1 VIAEET
7 DLSPHRLTRRQFV
20 MTAGALGVQL
30 FASRAA
36 TGPAPSAAATPS
48 RVPIY
53 LTFDDGVE
61 TEGARGEAGPTL
73 DVLDLLDERG
83 IPATFF
89 VHGRNTS
96 DAEGSVLARMVGA
109 GHRVGNHLFHQG
121 GATLDAQ
128 PPPSY
133 LARLFLQTE
142 LRIREALAPF
152 PDALARFLAQ
162 PRLFRR
168 PGGGYDSATGNLFL
182 LAESGTWDL
191 FRSDPALAPYRH
203 LLGWLSGVYDYS
215 GWHINPLP
223 LWEHSADPARV
234 VWRAVDGPGGLRSL
248 LQPAPDQPHLVAQAA
263 LDGVI
268 ILLHDP
274 DPRVAAALPAL
285 LDALD
290 AFGATYGVLPRPADL
305 PNRYTVGIARP
316 ESLVIAR
323 ESYRDLAS
331 IP

>member
-1 VIAEET
+1 MP
-7 DLSPHRLTRRQFV
+7 DH
-20 MTAGALGVQL
+20 
-30 FASRAA
+30 
-36 TGPAPSAAATPS
+36 
-48 RVPIY
+48 VPIY

-61 TEGARGEAGPTL
+61 TEAAQGERGPTL

-83 IPATFF
+83 VPATFF

-96 DAEGSVLARMVGA
+96 DAEGTVLARMLRA

-128 PPPSY
+128 PQPSY
-133 LARLFLQTE
+133 LARLYLETE
-142 LRIREALAPF
+142 LRIREVLAPHT
-152 PDALARFLAQ
+152 DALSLFLAQ

-168 PGGGYDSATGNLFL
+168 PGGGYDSAAGNLFL
-182 LAESGTWDL
+182 LAASGYWEV
-191 FRSDPALAPYRH
+191 FPYDPELAAYRN
-203 LLGWLSGVYDYS
+203 LLDWLRGVYDYS

-223 LWEHSADPARV
+223 LWEQRADPDVV
-234 VWRAVDGPGGLRSL
+234 VWRTIDGPGGLRSL
-248 LQPAPDQPHLVAQAA
+248 LSPSPDQPHLTAQAA
-263 LDGVI
+263 IEGVI

-274 DPRVAAALPAL
+274 DPRVATALPAL

-290 AFGATYGVLPRPADL
+290 TLGATYHALPRPGDL

-316 ESLVIAR
+316 EPLVIAR
-323 ESYRDLAS
+323 ESYRDVAS

>member
-1 VIAEET
+1 M
-7 DLSPHRLTRRQFV
+7 PGH
-20 MTAGALGVQL
+20 
-30 FASRAA
+30 
-36 TGPAPSAAATPS
+36 
-48 RVPIY
+48 VPIY

-61 TEGARGEAGPTL
+61 TEAAQGERGPTL

-96 DAEGSVLARMVGA
+96 DAEGTVLARMLRA

-121 GATLDAQ
+121 GATLDMQ
-128 PPPSY
+128 PAPSY
-133 LARLFLQTE
+133 LAQLYLQTE
-142 LRIREALAPF
+142 IRIREVLAPF
-152 PDALARFLAQ
+152 PDALALFLAQ

-168 PGGGYDSATGNLFL
+168 PGGGYDSAEGNLFL
-182 LAESGTWDL
+182 LAGSGYWESFL
-191 FRSDPALAPYRH
+191 YDPEMAAYRH
-203 LLGWLSGVYDYS
+203 LLDWLRGVYDYS

-223 LWEHSADPARV
+223 LQEQYADPDRV
-234 VWRAVDGPGGLRSL
+234 VWRAIDGPGGLRSL
-248 LQPAPDQPHLVAQAA
+248 LSPSPDKPYLTAQAA
-263 LDGVI
+263 VEGVI

-274 DPRVAAALPAL
+274 DPRTATALPAL

-290 AFGATYGVLPRPADL
+290 TFGATYHVLPRPGDL

-316 ESLVIAR
+316 EPLVIAR
-323 ESYRDLAS
+323 ESFRDVAS

>member
-1 VIAEET
+1 MSA
-7 DLSPHRLTRRQFV
+7 PRLTRRQFV
-20 MTAGALGVQL
+20 ATAGALGARL
-30 FASRAA
+30 FADRGA
-36 TGPAPSAAATPS
+36 TGLARSAAATPS

-61 TEGARGEAGPTL
+61 TEGAGGKAGPTL

-96 DAEGSVLARMVGA
+96 DAEGTVLARMLRA
-109 GHRVGNHLFHQG
+109 GHRVGNHLFYQG

-128 PPPSY
+128 PNPSY
-133 LARLFLQTE
+133 LAQLYLQTE

-168 PGGGYDSATGNLFL
+168 PGGGYDSAAGNLFL
-182 LAESGTWDL
+182 LAESGYWDL
-191 FRSDPALAPYRH
+191 FQSDPALAPWRH
-203 LLGWLSGVYDYS
+203 LLDWLSGVYDYS

-223 LWEHSADPARV
+223 LWERNADPARV
-234 VWRAVDGPGGLRSL
+234 VWHAVDGPGGLRSL
-248 LQPAPDQPHLVAQAA
+248 LQPSAEQPHLVAQAA

-290 AFGATYGVLPRPADL
+290 AFGANYGALPRPGDL

-323 ESYRDLAS
+323 ESYQDVAS